1 MAIRRIVVFCAC
13 GLAGCGAARDDELPP
28 VGRLQSLQHTAS
40 PQNERQASES
50 TLDGSFL
57 QADIEIPSSNR
68 KVIHHATIV
77 IEVADF
83 GDAVSEVES
92 LTSQCGGFIAS
103 SQLGGFSRST
113 RQGQWTLRVP
123 VMQYRPLV
131 NALIQIGELQEQ
143 QETSDEV
150 TSEFFDLEA
159 RVRNKQQEEQR
170 LLDHMTET
178 TRALPDILVIEKE
191 LSRVR
196 SEVERL
202 QGQLKFLADQTSLS
216 TIDLTLKEIEP
227 FVPAERPTFVTRWQR
242 TWQNSFE
249 SLVGII
255 QGIVLLVTAIFPW
268 LLTLIALCMLPLA
281 AHSVRRRLN
290 ASRS

>member
-1 MAIRRIVVFCAC
+1 
-13 GLAGCGAARDDELPP
+13 
-28 VGRLQSLQHTAS
+28 
-40 PQNERQASES
+40 
-50 TLDGSFL
+50 
-57 QADIEIPSSNR
+57 
-68 KVIHHATIV
+68 
-77 IEVADF
+77 
-83 GDAVSEVES
+83 
-92 LTSQCGGFIAS
+92 
-103 SQLGGFSRST
+103 
-113 RQGQWTLRVP
+113 
-123 VMQYRPLV
+123 
-131 NALIQIGELQEQ
+131 
-143 QETSDEV
+143 
-150 TSEFFDLEA
+150 
-159 RVRNKQQEEQR
+159 
-170 LLDHMTET
+170 MTET

-196 SEVERL
+196 SEVQRL

-216 TIDLTLKEIEP
+216 TIDLTLKEIDP
-227 FVPAERPTFVTRWQR
+227 FVPAESPTFVTRWQR